1 MALVAVV
8 VVFSMLSFS
17 YIFRHAAETGRASMA
32 MFRGV
37 AEWLGHGPRV
47 WPCPRARGAYRNL

>member
-8 VVFSMLSFS
+8 VVSMLSFS
-17 YIFRHAAETGRASMA
+17 YIFRHAAETERASMA

-47 WPCPRARGAYRNL
+47 

>member
-1 MALVAVV
+1 MVVMAVV
-8 VVFSMLSFS
+8 SMLSFS

-47 WPCPRARGAYRNL
+47 